1 MWREKNVQYFGP
13 CINWPK
19 NRFATIFFRMK
30 KSRDEFFTGLVCM
43 ARRTPWMARE
53 LGYWLMTWKV
63 GQLSTEQKGTPGY
76 LVYIGHEILVSD
88 LKKP

>member
-1 MWREKNVQYFGP
+1 
-13 CINWPK
+13 
-19 NRFATIFFRMK
+19 
-30 KSRDEFFTGLVCM
+30 M